1 MCYLQLKVPVCSH
14 LWLLGSSDRHQCSQ
28 SREKLRESML
38 ISTAAIIKKNNH
50 DKPHTERS
58 HYHLK
63 QTGRV
68 KFRIDAASLQ
78 SRLSLLHICPVAEYV
93 TRSRSCSVIR
103 EHRLAA
109 QSKQYAKP
117 LLPIVE
123 GITFAL
129 LLGDVV
135 EALMLTQPSPSVTQ
149 VRAEAY
155 LIGRGEWCNRLYLK
169 VMWILLGIY
178 SWYLP
183 YSRVEVIH
191 NHSRLFYVTLFWHYY
206 KKSSEL

>member
-1 MCYLQLKVPVCSH
+1 MKNQIKDQNCNKIFLEFVNKHFKNCFYLQLKVPVCSH

-38 ISTAAIIKKNNH
+38 ISTVEIIKKNH
-50 DKPHTERS
+50 DKPHTHINTERS

-63 QTGRV
+63 QTSWV

-78 SRLSLLHICPVAEYV
+78 SRLSLLHICSVAEYV
-93 TRSRSCSVIR
+93 THSRSCRVIR

-135 EALMLTQPSPSVTQ
+135 KALTLTQPSPSVTQ
-149 VRAEAY
+149 FRA
-155 LIGRGEWCNRLYLK
+155 
-169 VMWILLGIY
+169 
-178 SWYLP
+178 
-183 YSRVEVIH
+183 
-191 NHSRLFYVTLFWHYY
+191 
-206 KKSSEL
+206 

>member
-1 MCYLQLKVPVCSH
+1 MKNEQCETCNKCFYLQLKVHVCSH

-28 SREKLRESML
+28 SKEKLRESML

-50 DKPHTERS
+50 DKPHTHINTERS

-78 SRLSLLHICPVAEYV
+78 SRLSLLHICSVAEYV
-93 TRSRSCSVIR
+93 THSRSCSVIR

-129 LLGDVV
+129 LLSDVV
-135 EALMLTQPSPSVTQ
+135 EALTLTQPSPCVTQ
-149 VRAEAY
+149 FRA
-155 LIGRGEWCNRLYLK
+155 
-169 VMWILLGIY
+169 
-178 SWYLP
+178 
-183 YSRVEVIH
+183 
-191 NHSRLFYVTLFWHYY
+191 
-206 KKSSEL
+206 